1 MTNNTRINQNT
12 KGNEE
17 MARHIDHLKN
27 EIVEVSDKTAHGIVI
42 REDDL
47 RKATIDNKTLIK

>member
-27 EIVEVSDKTAHGIVI
+27 EIVEVSDKTAHGIVK

-47 RKATIDNKTLIK
+47 RKATI